1 MTTVRK
7 ILRDYNVLPRKRLGQ
22 SFLED
27 KNIISKIVYAADI
40 KDNDT
45 VVEIGAGLGVMTE
58 LLALQARKVIAID
71 IDPRMINILQERF
84 KDRPKVSVIER
95 DVLSYDF
102 SSSLDG
108 DARGKIKIVG
118 NIPYNISTQILFR
131 LVEFR
136 HQISSMVLLFQKEV
150 ADRITASPGGKDY
163 GIPSVIVSMYAH
175 VSREMNVPASCFYPQ
190 PTVTSSL
197 IKIVMREK
205 PPIEPVDDEFFV
217 RIVKVAFSKRRK
229 TILNNLRSAD
239 LPGYSEE
246 KLNLLLKEIDIDGRR
261 RGETL
266 SIAEFVRLSNALLTA
281 RFCKHNN
288 CNKVRNMII

>member
-7 ILRDYNVLPRKRLGQ
+7 ILRDYNIRPRKRLGQ

-27 KNIISKIVYAADI
+27 KNIISKIVNAANL
-40 KDNDT
+40 KDDDT

-58 LLALQARKVIAID
+58 LLASRARKVIAID

-84 KDRPKVSVIER
+84 KDQPKVSVIER

-102 SSSLDG
+102 SSALEG
-108 DARGKIKIVG
+108 DARGNIKIVG

-131 LVEFR
+131 LLEFR

-150 ADRITASPGGKDY
+150 VDRITASPGGKDY

-175 VSREMNVPASCFYPQ
+175 ASREMNVPAGCFFP
-190 PTVTSSL
+190 PPKVISSL

-205 PPIEPVDDEFFV
+205 PLFEPADDDFFSKVV
-217 RIVKVAFSKRRK
+217 RIAFSKRRK
-229 TILNNLRSAD
+229 TLLNNLRSAD
-239 LPGYSEE
+239 LLPGCSEDE
-246 KLNLLLKEIDIDGRR
+246 LVFLLGKIDIDGKR

-266 SIAEFVRLSNALLTA
+266 SVAEFARLSNALFTA
-281 RFCKHNN
+281 GFSKLLPPS
-288 CNKVRNMII
+288 

>member
-150 ADRITASPGGKDY
+150 VDRITASPGSKDY

-175 VSREMNVPASCFYPQ
+175 ASREMNVPASCFYPQ

-281 RFCKHNN
+281 RL
-288 CNKVRNMII
+288 

>member
-27 KNIISKIVYAADI
+27 NNVMSKIVDAADI

-281 RFCKHNN
+281 RL
-288 CNKVRNMII
+288 

>member
-7 ILRDYNVLPRKRLGQ
+7 ILRDYNILPRKRLGQ

-27 KNIISKIVYAADI
+27 KNIIGKIVDAADL
-40 KDNDT
+40 KDDDT
-45 VVEIGAGLGVMTE
+45 VVEIGAGLGIMTE
-58 LLALQARKVIAID
+58 LLASQARKVIAID

-84 KDRPKVSVIER
+84 KDRPQVSVIER

-102 SSSLDG
+102 SSALDG

-150 ADRITASPGGKDY
+150 VDRITASPGGKDY
-163 GIPSVIVSMYAH
+163 GIPSVIVSLYAH
-175 VSREMNVPASCFYPQ
+175 ASREMNVPASCFYPQ
-190 PTVTSSL
+190 PMVTSSL

-205 PPIEPVDDEFFV
+205 PLIEPLDDEFFV

-246 KLNLLLKEIDIDGRR
+246 KLNLLLKEIDIDGWR

-266 SIAEFVRLSNALLTA
+266 SVAEFVRLSNALLTA
-281 RFCKHNN
+281 RFSK
-288 CNKVRNMII
+288 

>member
-27 KNIISKIVYAADI
+27 NNVMSKIVDAADLN
-40 KDNDT
+40 DNDT

-150 ADRITASPGGKDY
+150 VDRITASPGSKDY

-281 RFCKHNN
+281 RL
-288 CNKVRNMII
+288 

>member
-7 ILRDYNVLPRKRLGQ
+7 ILRDYNIRPRKRLGQ

-27 KNIISKIVYAADI
+27 NNVMSKIVDAADLN
-40 KDNDT
+40 DNDT

-281 RFCKHNN
+281 RFCKLAN
-288 CNKVRNMII
+288 IIIAIK